1 MGLITS
7 TNYQFIFSLQLCCI
21 IKIYVFLMWELV
33 CDISCGHEGCTKK
46 SRKGG
51 VCVTHGAT
59 QSNDYSS
66 KSGTMNEERT
76 KIINI

>member
-1 MGLITS
+1 
-7 TNYQFIFSLQLCCI
+7 
-21 IKIYVFLMWELV
+21 MWELV